1 MTRYIKAIALMVI
14 VAFIAWF
21 VWDGFIKDKTPH
33 FFPINDQFG
42 QYTIIEN
49 QDGIFEVKY
58 SGQQTFNGSNTIT
71 TMIGKAN
78 YDLKQYVDKP
88 IVITKGKFVSGYK
101 QQCILNACRD
111 IGGPY
116 AVINIEELVEVQK

>member
-1 MTRYIKAIALMVI
+1 MTKYIKVVLLVVI
-14 VAFIAWF
+14 VALVTWFI
-21 VWDGFIKDKTPH
+21 WDGFIKDKTPN
-33 FFPINDQFG
+33 FFPINDQSG

-49 QDGIFEVKY
+49 QEGIFEVKY

-71 TMIGKAN
+71 TMVGNTN
-78 YDLKQYVDKP
+78 YNLKQLINKP
-88 IVITKGKFVSGYK
+88 VIVTKGKFASGYK
-101 QQCILNACRD
+101 QQCIVSNCRD